1 MTCPDTV
8 STLDVGH
15 LAETF
20 AALADLDRRRA
31 ALYNRLA
38 ELLSGRA
45 RADSGSR
52 ATTPGIPDF
61 ARQLSA
67 RSSALVART
76 LARSSVEGRV
86 LDRQRLCAE
95 TGLSENALRG
105 ATGDIGRKWARTFP
119 GRANPFIGRSVWGTR
134 EHEYSIP
141 TDLGEEILKALA

>member
-1 MTCPDTV
+1 MTCPDIV
-8 STLDVGH
+8 NGLDIGQV
-15 LAETF
+15 AETF

-38 ELLSGRA
+38 ELLRVGV

-52 ATTPGIPDF
+52 ATTSGLPEF

-76 LARSSVEGRV
+76 LARTSVDGRV
-86 LDRQRLCAE
+86 LDRQSLCVE

-119 GRANPFIGRSVWGTR
+119 GRPNPFIGRPVWGTR
-134 EHEYSIP
+134 DHEYSIP
-141 TDLGEEILKALA
+141 IDLAEDILKALA